1 MSDVIPHL
9 WYADKAEEAVAFPA
23 VLAGMIKDPGPC
35 KMCGRSH
42 AGLIKLD
49 IAGLQKAYDAR

>member
-23 VLAGMIKDPGPC
+23 VLAGMMREPDRGPGQKTYGRKPC
-35 KMCGRSH
+35 WV
-42 AGLIKLD
+42 
-49 IAGLQKAYDAR
+49 